1 MGECSMKNQIFL
13 ANGSIINLVDSENHE
28 ESFDW
33 PCPDCGA
40 QLEDAPGGGVVCPN
54 LNCGYWFCY

>member
-1 MGECSMKNQIFL
+1 MKNQIFL